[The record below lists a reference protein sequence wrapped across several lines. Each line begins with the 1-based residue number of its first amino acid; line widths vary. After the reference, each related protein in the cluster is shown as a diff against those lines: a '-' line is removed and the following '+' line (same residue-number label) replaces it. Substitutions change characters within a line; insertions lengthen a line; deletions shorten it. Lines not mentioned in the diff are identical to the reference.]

1 MSQFV
6 GFGVQVELKDG
17 KLIQGKI
24 AKATSKG
31 LTLNDVQFGD
41 GGKSQAFKV
50 RASRLK
56 DLKVL
61 TVASQSGKRKQQRQ
75 QQQAQQQKQKS
86 QNNNSNSSNSLKKLN
101 DSLINSEA
109 KQNSSITQKNSS

>member
-61 TVASQSGKRKQQRQ
+61 TVASQSGKGSSKD
-75 QQQAQQQKQKS
+75 
-86 QNNNSNSSNSLKKLN
+86 NSSNKTIIIKIAVN
-101 DSLINSEA
+101 ILIG
-109 KQNSSITQKNSS
+109 KMMMLVR